1 MNIFGYSE
9 RGIVNALHY
18 EMARSP
24 NPSGVLHSFLE
35 QATFPFTQ
43 DRPLLGDVD
52 VLLGQSFSHFGESD
66 AVVLI
71 RGRQEETCSVF
82 LEAVMVQ
89 REMEKLGLGDQ
100 VECTWEQIGS
110 IWRFGANPEGG
121 CGRARIEAAGVVYH
135 RSPSAESPIAPGG
148 SPPW

>member
-82 LEAVMVQ
+82 LEAKVKTSQVWDWHI
-89 REMEKLGLGDQ
+89 RDEFGEFHKGLNHKVDSSNLFIQ
-100 VECTWEQIGS
+100 L
-110 IWRFGANPEGG
+110 
-121 CGRARIEAAGVVYH
+121 YH
-135 RSPSAESPIAPGG
+135 KAQLVA
-148 SPPW
+148 